1 MHTCYF
7 SKKCRFSQ
15 GFLEELS
22 KQPFAK
28 EVRLVCVDPS
38 PTRGPLPAWLKIIPT
53 LLVAGSD
60 APLVG
65 ANAVNN
71 WLFERKLM
79 AGGGGSGGA
88 AASSGGSRA
97 EPLKV
102 PSYSPDVMP
111 RAGPA
116 PKGGAPNGIP
126 AGGPMKQGEDGGP
139 AAWHSAEMAGGNW
152 SDKYSFL
159 GDPFTAQ
166 HGVNPIVRNFELL
179 GGGGPGAPGGGGG
192 SAGAAP
198 PKPKPQSQKEAKLLA
213 DFEAYAA
220 ARDSEFGSHRRIG

>member
-15 GFLEELS
+15 AFLEELS
-22 KQPFAK
+22 RQPFAR
-28 EVRLVCVDPS
+28 EVRLICVDPS

-71 WLFERKLM
+71 WLFERKLTSGGSS
-79 AGGGGSGGA
+79 AGGGGGHS
-88 AASSGGSRA
+88 
-97 EPLKV
+97 EPPVKV
-102 PSYSPDVMP
+102 PTYSPDVAA

-166 HGVNPIVRNFELL
+166 NGVNPIVRNFELL
-179 GGGGPGAPGGGGG
+179 GGGAPGGGGG
-192 SAGAAP
+192 GGGGGAAAAQ
-198 PKPKPQSQKEAKLLA
+198 KPKPQSQKEAKLLA

-220 ARDSEFGSHRRIG
+220 SRDSEFSSNRRIG

>member
-1 MHTCYF
+1 M
-7 SKKCRFSQ
+7 
-15 GFLEELS
+15 
-22 KQPFAK
+22 
-28 EVRLVCVDPS
+28 
-38 PTRGPLPAWLKIIPT
+38 
-53 LLVAGSD
+53 VAGSD

-71 WLFERKLM
+71 WLFERKLTSSS
-79 AGGGGSGGA
+79 GS
-88 AASSGGSRA
+88 AASSSGRN
-97 EPLKV
+97 EPDKV
-102 PSYSPDVMP
+102 PTYSPDVS

-116 PKGGAPNGIP
+116 PPPKGGAPNGIP
-126 AGGPMKQGEDGGP
+126 PSGPMKQGEDGGP

-179 GGGGPGAPGGGGG
+179 GGGAPGAPGGGGG
-192 SAGAAP
+192 GAAP

-220 ARDSEFGSHRRIG
+220 SRDSEFSSHRRIG